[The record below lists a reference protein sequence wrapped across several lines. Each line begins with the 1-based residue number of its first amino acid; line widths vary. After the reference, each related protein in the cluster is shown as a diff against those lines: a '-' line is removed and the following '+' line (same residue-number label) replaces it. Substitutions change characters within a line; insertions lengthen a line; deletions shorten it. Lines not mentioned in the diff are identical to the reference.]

1 LYPAF
6 AGRPGSGDTVAAV
19 HDDAGAWRGRRVLVT
34 GADGFLGSHLTERL
48 LSVGATVA
56 VLVRPSSVVGTV
68 GHALRNLSGVQ
79 AALDR
84 IIAADVAG
92 SDVVASII
100 DWEPERVLHLAAD
113 AYVERSFDHPA
124 EVMRSN
130 LDGTLRVLEAARRC
144 PRLERVLVTSSSEI
158 YGDAQTPAIDE
169 GHPLAP
175 TSPYA
180 ASKLAADRLAYAY
193 HRTYGLPVA
202 IIRPFNTFGPR
213 HPYDVIPKF
222 IARAVRGEPL
232 VIYGNGE
239 QSRDFSYV
247 DDTVQAF
254 LTMGDH
260 PAAIGRT
267 VNFGTGVATTIRALA
282 ERVVTLAGSTSLVE
296 HGPVRTAEVS
306 RLCCDHGLA
315 TRLFGWQPRV
325 GLDEGLA
332 RTIAWARE
340 RMR

>member
-1 LYPAF
+1 MPTASRSNAF
-6 AGRPGSGDTVAAV
+6 DARVAAV
-19 HDDAGAWRGRRVLVT
+19 HDDARAWAGRRVLVT

-48 LSVGATVA
+48 LSLGATVA

-68 GHALRNLSGVQ
+68 GHALRNLGEVK
-79 AALDR
+79 ARLDR

-92 SDVVASII
+92 SDATAAIL
-100 DWEPERVLHLAAD
+100 DWQPERILHLAAE
-113 AYVERSFDHPA
+113 AYVDRSFEHPG
-124 EVMRSN
+124 EVLRSN

-144 PRLERVLVTSSSEI
+144 PRLERVVVTSSSEI

-169 GHPLAP
+169 AHPLEP

-193 HRTYGLPVA
+193 RRTYGAPVA

-213 HPYDVIPKF
+213 HPYDVIPKL
-222 IARAVRGEPL
+222 IARALRGDPL
-232 VIYGNGE
+232 TVHGSGE
-239 QSRDFSYV
+239 QSRDFTYV
-247 DDTVQAF
+247 DDMVEAF
-254 LTMGDH
+254 VIMGEH

-267 VNFGTGVATTIRALA
+267 VNFGTGIATTIRTLA
-282 ERVVTLAGSTSLVE
+282 ERIVALTGSRSPIE

-315 TRLFGWQPRV
+315 TRLFGWRPRV
-325 GLDEGLA
+325 SLDEGLV
-332 RTIAWARE
+332 RSIAWARE
-340 RMR
+340 HQGG

>member
-1 LYPAF
+1 MRDEP
-6 AGRPGSGDTVAAV
+6 R
-19 HDDAGAWRGRRVLVT
+19 AWAGRRVLVT

-48 LSVGATVA
+48 LALGATVA
-56 VLVRPSSVVGTV
+56 VLVRPSSVVGTA

-79 AALDR
+79 HALDR
-84 IIAADVAG
+84 ILATDVAG
-92 SDVVASII
+92 SDATAAIL
-100 DWEPERVLHLAAD
+100 DWQPERILHLAAD
-113 AYVERSFDHPA
+113 AYVDRSFEHPG
-124 EVMRSN
+124 EVLRSN

-144 PRLERVLVTSSSEI
+144 ASLERVVVTSSSEI

-169 GHPLAP
+169 AHPLEP

-222 IARAVRGEPL
+222 VARALRGEPL
-232 VIYGNGE
+232 TVHGHGQ
-239 QSRDFSYV
+239 QSRDFTYV
-247 DDTVQAF
+247 DDMVEAF
-254 LTMGDH
+254 VTMAEH
-260 PAAIGRT
+260 PAAIGRA
-267 VNFGTGVATTIRALA
+267 VNFGTGVTTTIRALA
-282 ERVVTLAGSTSLVE
+282 ERIVALAGSRSPIE
-296 HGPVRTAEVS
+296 HGPARTAEVS

-315 TRLFGWQPRV
+315 TRLFGWRPRV
-325 GLDEGLA
+325 SLDEGLV

-340 RMR
+340 RAAR

>member
-1 LYPAF
+1 L
-6 AGRPGSGDTVAAV
+6 AAV
-19 HDDAGAWRGRRVLVT
+19 HDDARAWAGRRVLVT

-48 LSVGATVA
+48 LSLGATVA

-68 GHALRNLSGVQ
+68 GHALRNLGEVKTR
-79 AALDR
+79 LDR

-92 SDVVASII
+92 SDAMTAIL
-100 DWEPERVLHLAAD
+100 DWQPERILHLAAE
-113 AYVERSFDHPA
+113 AYVDRSFDHPGD
-124 EVMRSN
+124 VLRSN

-144 PRLERVLVTSSSEI
+144 PRLERVVVTSSSEI

-169 GHPLAP
+169 THPLQP

-193 HRTYGLPVA
+193 HRTYSLPVS

-222 IARAVRGEPL
+222 IARALGGDPL
-232 VIYGNGE
+232 VIHGSGE

-247 DDTVQAF
+247 DDMVEAF
-254 LTMGDH
+254 VVMGEH

-267 VNFGTGVATTIRALA
+267 VNFGTGVATTIR
-282 ERVVTLAGSTSLVE
+282 TLAARIVALTGSRSSIE

-315 TRLFGWQPRV
+315 TQLLGWRPRV
-325 GLDEGLA
+325 SLDEGLV
-332 RTIAWARE
+332 RSIAWARE
-340 RMR
+340 QRAG

>member
-1 LYPAF
+1 MAP
-6 AGRPGSGDTVAAV
+6 V
-19 HDDAGAWRGRRVLVT
+19 HDDAGTWAGRRVLVT

-48 LSVGATVA
+48 LALGATVA
-56 VLVRPSSVVGTV
+56 ALVRPSSVVGTA
-68 GHALRNLSGVQ
+68 GHALRNLAGVEH
-79 AALDR
+79 ALDR

-92 SDVVASII
+92 SDAVAFVV
-100 DWEPERVLHLAAD
+100 DWQPERILHLAAE
-113 AYVERSFDHPA
+113 AYVDRSFDHPA
-124 EVMRSN
+124 EVLRSN

-169 GHPLAP
+169 THPLQP

-193 HRTYGLPVA
+193 HRTYALPVA

-222 IARAVRGEPL
+222 VARALRGEPL
-232 VIYGNGE
+232 VIHGSGE

-247 DDTVQAF
+247 DDTIRALLV
-254 LTMGDH
+254 MGDH
-260 PAAIGRT
+260 PAALGRT

-282 ERVVTLAGSTSLVE
+282 ERIVALTGSRSPIE
-296 HGPVRTAEVS
+296 HGPARTAEVS

-315 TRLFGWQPRV
+315 TRLFGWRPRV
-325 GLDEGLA
+325 DLDEGLV

-340 RMR
+340 RASR

>member
-1 LYPAF
+1 M
-6 AGRPGSGDTVAAV
+6 
-19 HDDAGAWRGRRVLVT
+19 LVT

-48 LSVGATVA
+48 LALGATVA
-56 VLVRPSSVVGTV
+56 VLVRPSSVVGTA
-68 GHALRNLSGVQ
+68 GHALRNLGGVRQ
-79 AALDR
+79 GLDR
-84 IIAADVAG
+84 ILAADVAS
-92 SDVVASII
+92 SDAEARIV
-100 DWEPERVLHLAAD
+100 DWNPERLLHLAAD

-124 EVMRSN
+124 EVLRSN

-144 PRLERVLVTSSSEI
+144 PNLERVLVTSSSEI
-158 YGDAQTPAIDE
+158 YGDAQAPAIDE
-169 GHPLAP
+169 AHPLEP

-222 IARAVRGEPL
+222 VARALRGEPL
-232 VIYGNGE
+232 VIYGRGE

-247 DDTVQAF
+247 DDMVRAF
-254 LTMGDH
+254 LVMGDH
-260 PAAIGRT
+260 PAAIGSV

-282 ERVVTLAGSTSLVE
+282 ERVVALVGSASPIE
-296 HGPVRTAEVS
+296 HGPARAAEVL

-315 TRLFGWQPRV
+315 TRRFGWRPAV
-325 GLDEGLA
+325 SLDEGLV

-340 RMR
+340 RGS